1 MTEHYYTS
9 EPQSEHDILEFTAKL
24 RGLDYKFT
32 TDAGVF
38 SRTEIDMGTELL
50 IDALSLNSSDQVL
63 DLGCGY
69 GPLGMVAANLVGE
82 AGFVDL
88 VDINH
93 RAVDLAQKNLATNN
107 ISNAKVWVSEG
118 FSNVTKQYDWIITNP
133 PIRTG
138 KKYIHSLVEEA
149 VNYLKPSGRL
159 MVVIRTKQ
167 GAKSMA
173 TKMEQVFGNVSTVI
187 IKSGY
192 RVLESEN

>member
-9 EPQSEHDILEFTAKL
+9 NPQSKHEILDFTANL

-38 SRTEIDMGTELL
+38 SRTEIDTGSQLL
-50 IDALSLNSSDQVL
+50 IDSLQLESGDQVL

-69 GPLGMVAANLVGE
+69 GPLGMVAATLVGKT
-82 AGFVDL
+82 GFVDL
-88 VDINH
+88 IDINQ
-93 RAVDLAQKNLATNN
+93 RAVELAEKNLATNN
-107 ISNAKVWVSEG
+107 VTNAKAWISEG
-118 FSNVTKQYDWIITNP
+118 FTNVTKQYDWIITNP

-138 KKYIHSLVEEA
+138 KKYIHSLVEQA
-149 VNYLKPSGRL
+149 VAYLKPSGRL
-159 MVVIRTKQ
+159 VVVIRTKQ

-173 TKMEQVFGNVSTVI
+173 TKMEQVFGNVKTVM

-192 RVLESEN
+192 RILESEK